1 MVHRVSAR
9 RLGLFWAL
17 VGSPVIGWMA
27 ASYGNRATHGRLGIS
42 GAIVLMA
49 ILPAAVASLGNAV
62 LRRDSGAV
70 ARAGILAAAV
80 CYLGFLLFVLVFF
93 LTVPPEFFQ

>member
-1 MVHRVSAR
+1 MVHSVSAR
-9 RLGLFWAL
+9 SIGLFWAL

-27 ASYGNRATHGRLGIS
+27 ALYGNSSTHGRLGIS

-49 ILPAAVASLGNAV
+49 LLPAALASAGNAV
-62 LRRDSGAV
+62 LHRDSGAV
-70 ARAGILAAAV
+70 ARAGLAAAAV
-80 CYLGFLLFVLVFF
+80 CYLGFLVFVLVFL